1 MDHRCPT
8 SGYGFDM
15 FLVDHAQHLIDI
27 DILLPVF
34 FETATLVIEMHS
46 VDALYLNVRGWNPD
60 IEYILTSDASISLL

>member
-46 VDALYLNVRGWNPD
+46 VDALYLNVRG
-60 IEYILTSDASISLL
+60 